1 VGQGDPRGQHQGGIK
16 RRFSGISERD
26 VTKLP
31 RRKFLH
37 LAAGAAVLPAVA
49 RFASAQAYPR
59 RPVRIIVGQAAG
71 SGSDIAAR
79 LLGQRLSERL
89 GQPFVVENRPGAGG
103 NIATEAVV
111 RALPDGYTLL
121 LVAAALSFV
130 FLRDIAPVAGIFRVP
145 QVMEVNPSIRP
156 RPFRNSLL
164 SPRPIGARS
173 TWLRPAS
180 DRCTMSPANCS
191 NS

>member
-1 VGQGDPRGQHQGGIK
+1 MKNRKREICTSGSVRDEDGQPPHLLG
-16 RRFSGISERD
+16 RRQ
-26 VTKLP
+26 
-31 RRKFLH
+31 FLH
-37 LAAGAAVLPAVA
+37 LAAGAAALPAVA
-49 RFASAQAYPR
+49 RFASAQDYPR

-121 LVAAALSFV
+121 LCGPVNTINTSLYEKLSFN
-130 FLRDIAPVAGIFRVP
+130 FAA
-145 QVMEVNPSIRP
+145 
-156 RPFRNSLL
+156 
-164 SPRPIGARS
+164 
-173 TWLRPAS
+173 
-180 DRCTMSPANCS
+180 
-191 NS
+191 

>member
-1 VGQGDPRGQHQGGIK
+1 M
-16 RRFSGISERD
+16 
-26 VTKLP
+26 KLP
-31 RRKFLH
+31 RRQFLH
-37 LAAGAAVLPAVA
+37 LAAGAAALPAVS
-49 RFASAQAYPR
+49 RMASAQAYPT

-121 LVAAALSFV
+121 LVTAANAINATLYDNLSFV
-130 FLRDIAPVAGIFRVP
+130 F
-145 QVMEVNPSIRP
+145 
-156 RPFRNSLL
+156 
-164 SPRPIGARS
+164 
-173 TWLRPAS
+173 
-180 DRCTMSPANCS
+180 
-191 NS
+191 